1 MNLRSSPEV
10 LFWHHPCLTNFNE
23 NNYSSQN
30 SEIMRKLTNILL
42 IATALLIGA
51 CEGPVGPIGPPGQD
65 GINILGSVFE
75 IQGDFTPD
83 NSYTLYTTYPSN
95 LEVYESDVVLVYIL
109 WETADGMDVWRLM
122 PQTVVLGNEG
132 VIQYNYDYTYADVQ
146 IFLEFTI
153 PEANLLPAETDN
165 QVFRIAVVPADFVAK
180 NDVSEFS
187 ALQNAPNLELKSF
200 DTADMSINSLSK

>member
-1 MNLRSSPEV
+1 
-10 LFWHHPCLTNFNE
+10 
-23 NNYSSQN
+23 
-30 SEIMRKLTNILL
+30 MRKLTNILL
-42 IATALLIGA
+42 IATALLFGA
-51 CEGPVGPIGPPGQD
+51 CEGPIGPVGPPGED

-75 IQGDFTPD
+75 IQGDFTPA
-83 NSYTLYTTYPSN
+83 NNYTLYTTYPSS

-109 WETADGMDVWRLM
+109 WETADGLDVWRLM

-153 PEANLLPAETDN
+153 PEDDLGPAETDN
-165 QVFRIAVVPADFVAK
+165 QIFRIAVLPADFVAK

-187 ALQNAPNLELKSF
+187 AIQNAPNLELKTF
-200 DTADMSINSLSK
+200 DTIDMNINLLNK

>member
-1 MNLRSSPEV
+1 
-10 LFWHHPCLTNFNE
+10 
-23 NNYSSQN
+23 
-30 SEIMRKLTNILL
+30 MRKLTNILL

-83 NSYTLYTTYPSN
+83 NSYTLYTTFPSN

-200 DTADMSINSLSK
+200 DAIDMNINSLSK

>member
-1 MNLRSSPEV
+1 
-10 LFWHHPCLTNFNE
+10 
-23 NNYSSQN
+23 
-30 SEIMRKLTNILL
+30 MRKLTNILL
-42 IATALLIGA
+42 IATALLVGA
-51 CEGPVGPIGPPGQD
+51 CEGPVGPIGPPGED

-75 IQGDFTPD
+75 IQGDFTPG
-83 NSYTLYTTYPSN
+83 NNYTLYTTYPGS

-109 WETADGMDVWRLM
+109 WETADGLDVWRLM

-153 PEANLLPAETDN
+153 PEDDLRPAETDN
-165 QVFRIAVVPADFVAK
+165 QIFRIAVLPADFVAK

-187 ALQNAPNLELKSF
+187 AIQNAPNLELKTF
-200 DTADMSINSLSK
+200 DSIDMNINLLNK